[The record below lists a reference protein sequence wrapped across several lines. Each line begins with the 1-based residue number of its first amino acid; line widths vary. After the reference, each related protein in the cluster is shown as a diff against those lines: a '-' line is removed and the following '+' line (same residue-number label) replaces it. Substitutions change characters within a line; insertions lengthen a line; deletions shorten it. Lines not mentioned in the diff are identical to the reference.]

1 MDINGMISTFF
12 GSFEV
17 YARILIACGY
27 GTVIGLGRKIR
38 HKMAGARTHII
49 VALGSVMTTV
59 VSLYG
64 FAGEGLDA
72 DPSRLASNII
82 TGVGFLGAGLIFMKG
97 GTIKGLT
104 TAAGIWTTAAIG
116 IAVGCG
122 MYAES
127 ALATLIL
134 AVIQLLPSENKRR
147 AKSLRKKNKT
157 AEAEEEYEDTEGEF
171 END

>member
-1 MDINGMISTFF
+1 MDINGIISDFF

-38 HKMAGARTHII
+38 HKMVGARTHII
-49 VALGSVMTTV
+49 VALGAVMTTV

-64 FAGEGLDA
+64 FRVEGVDV

-104 TAAGIWTTAAIG
+104 TAAGIWATAAIG
-116 IAVGCG
+116 IGAGCG

-127 ALATLIL
+127 ALAMLVLT
-134 AVIQLLPSENKRR
+134 VIQLLPSD
-147 AKSLRKKNKT
+147 SRKTDLKKKKT
-157 AEAEEEYEDTEGEF
+157 AGAEEEYEETKGEI
-171 END
+171 DHD